1 MLYSC
6 SGFGNASV
14 APLLTFRERFVRISF
29 SLYLVAIAVLFQPGF
44 PLFGGVTAICIDIFA
59 GVPCIEDVFKVLA
72 IMPTGCVG
80 LDLPDHFVFLI
91 YVDGEFVTIVVFA
104 MLFWP
109 SWRHYLS
116 DDAWLVSSC
125 SGSLS
130 ASVAC
135 SLCGCCTASVQVSGR
150 HR

>member
-1 MLYSC
+1 LSNGAYRLASHLFNSSKYVLYSC
-6 SGFGNASV
+6 SGFGTASV

-59 GVPCIEDVFKVLA
+59 GVPFIEDVFKVLA

-80 LDLPDHFVFLI
+80 LDLPDYFVFLI

-104 MLFWP
+104 IFFGPAGAAIFLTTLGWFP
-109 SWRHYLS
+109 
-116 DDAWLVSSC
+116 
-125 SGSLS
+125 
-130 ASVAC
+130 VARNRF
-135 SLCGCCTASVQVSGR
+135 LPQ
-150 HR
+150 